1 MRRGSRLLTCGG
13 VAVIAV
19 TVTVLSAQERA
30 LTPEQM
36 GEFLRTAEIVNS
48 ERTRKGLTQPWR
60 LTLSDGRMTHD
71 ASFQSVNM
79 RRNNVSFRGG
89 GAELNF
95 VDSFAYNI
103 AAYRLARLVGLG
115 DMIPVTVERRW
126 KGERGAVSWWID
138 AQFDDGERT
147 DLGVDPPDS
156 RSWNQ
161 QVRRLFVF
169 SALVQ
174 DSDRNPGNTL
184 ITDAWKVWMIDFTR
198 AFRLAPELHNLDGL
212 VRCDR
217 DLLAKL
223 RALTQEQVEEVAA
236 DYLTAL
242 EIGAVMIRRDRL
254 VAHFEQLIAERGE
267 DRVLY

>member
-71 ASFQSVNM
+71 ASFQSVNI
-79 RRNNVSFRGG
+79 RRNNASFRGG

-103 AAYRLARLVGLG
+103 AAYRLAGRVGLG
-115 DMIPVTVERRW
+115 GGTEEGCPRQDQQHPPP
-126 KGERGAVSWWID
+126 
-138 AQFDDGERT
+138 
-147 DLGVDPPDS
+147 GVHREG
-156 RSWNQ
+156 RSHG
-161 QVRRLFVF
+161 RI
-169 SALVQ
+169 S
-174 DSDRNPGNTL
+174 
-184 ITDAWKVWMIDFTR
+184 K
-198 AFRLAPELHNLDGL
+198 
-212 VRCDR
+212 
-217 DLLAKL
+217 
-223 RALTQEQVEEVAA
+223 
-236 DYLTAL
+236 
-242 EIGAVMIRRDRL
+242 
-254 VAHFEQLIAERGE
+254 
-267 DRVLY
+267 